1 MITNERETKMEK
13 INFNKILIDHV
24 DAISN
29 EEMSEATGMWI
40 NEHSEKVF
48 KDIKISITYLLE
60 QFPDQD
66 FDLREIIDFAMP
78 TTRLDRATTIVE
90 TGLDERAFNLRDCES
105 INEATEMILGDVISK
120 CAIAIAHAIGKDAI

>member
-1 MITNERETKMEK
+1 MIINERETKMEK

-48 KDIKISITYLLE
+48 KEIKVAVTYSLE
-60 QFPDQD
+60 QYPDQD
-66 FDLREIIDFAMP
+66 FDLRDIIDFAMP
-78 TTRLDRATTIVE
+78 TTRLGRATTIVE
-90 TGLDERAFNLRDCES
+90 TGLDERAFNLHDCES
-105 INEATEMILGDVISK
+105 INEATEMILGEVISK
-120 CAIAIAHAIGKDAI
+120 CVIAIAHAIGKEAI